1 MSSAHVSRSAV
12 SLRAIDTYRRQA
24 TAHYYYYQL
33 PTTYYLPPTTYYC
46 APVGRLLR
54 TIGRHGRGPSQFTH
68 PVGVGVSGQRLFVS
82 EYSGCRLQ
90 VLSLEGG
97 FLQAVR
103 SPDSRCLAAL
113 GISGGRLSVSDSA
126 SRVHLFAIEHPNPPG
141 GGGGGGGAAPAAA
154 PAPTSAAAVA
164 GPAVAVARAAAPAD
178 RTLSGAADGEED
190 SDERTK
196 MVAERRAR
204 VELAA
209 QAVDMRGVLAVL
221 TQDDIHWLLP
231 AAYADAASHPQFY
244 QFPPPKH
251 TPR

>member
-1 MSSAHVSRSAV
+1 M
-12 SLRAIDTYRRQA
+12 
-24 TAHYYYYQL
+24 
-33 PTTYYLPPTTYYC
+33 
-46 APVGRLLR
+46 
-54 TIGRHGRGPSQFTH
+54 
-68 PVGVGVSGQRLFVS
+68 GVGVSGQRLFVS

-141 GGGGGGGAAPAAA
+141 GGGGGGAAPAAA
-154 PAPTSAAAVA
+154 PAPPSAAAVA

-178 RTLSGAADGEED
+178 RTLSGAADGEEDSED